1 MMDLVRNALGRLVPT
16 EVNGKPATP
25 FPGVGKYRPTGR
37 KACPPIPTCLDYPED
52 GNKVVADLRTALEK
66 AGIKSGMT
74 ISTHHHFRDG
84 DTLPLQLFDLC
95 AEMGLKDLVWYPSA
109 AFPCHAPIT
118 KHLDSGVIHHIE
130 GSLNGPLGD
139 YCTQGRMRG
148 LGLLRSH
155 GGRAQA
161 IQDGEV
167 HIDIAV
173 VAAPTAD
180 RFGNAN
186 AIHGHVAC
194 GVLGYAPADVTY
206 ADRTIVVT
214 NNLVPF
220 PAIPIQLSGTYVD
233 MVVRQ
238 DNIGDPGKI
247 VSGTTQVTRS
257 PDRLYIAELTAK
269 FIRDS
274 GIMRDGFSFQAGAGG
289 VSLAFAIYLADM
301 MKQAGVKAGWLH
313 GGSTRYLVKMLEDGL
328 APALVDGQ
336 AFDLD
341 AVRSIGV
348 NRGHISTTPLISYNF
363 HAKGNYINLLDVAV
377 LGATEVDPNFNAN
390 VVTHSD
396 GRLRH
401 GIGGWQDCMQ
411 AHCTILSVPAM
422 RDRMPAIVD
431 EVTTLCAPGELVDVI
446 VTELGIAIN
455 PRRADLLDAVKGRG
469 LPVRPIED
477 IKAEVE
483 RTCGKPSRNPKSPIA
498 NRQSPIPKVVAV
510 VKWIDGTVLDSV
522 YQVPA

>member
-1 MMDLVRNALGRLVPT
+1 MNRTRNALGRLVPT
-16 EVNGKPATP
+16 EVNGKPAIP
-25 FPGVGKYRPTGR
+25 FPGLGKHRPTGH
-37 KACPPIPTCLDYPED
+37 KACPAIPTSLDYPAD
-52 GNKVVADLRTALEK
+52 GNKTVPDLKAALEK
-66 AGIKSGMT
+66 CGIRSGMT

-84 DTLPLQLFDLC
+84 DTLSLELFDAC
-95 AEMGLKDLVWYPSA
+95 AQMDLKDLVWYPSA

-118 KHLDSGVIHHIE
+118 KHLDSGVVHHIE

-148 LGLLRSH
+148 LGVLRSH

-167 HIDIAV
+167 HIDVAV
-173 VAAPTAD
+173 LAAPTAD
-180 RFGNAN
+180 QFGNAN
-186 AIHGHVAC
+186 ALAGDAAC
-194 GVLGYAPADVTY
+194 GVLGYAQADATY

-220 PAIPIQLSGTYVD
+220 PCTPIQLHGHYVD
-233 MVVRQ
+233 CVVRQ
-238 DNIGDPGKI
+238 DSIGDPTRI
-247 VSGTTQVTRS
+247 MSGTTQITRS

-289 VSLAFAIYLADM
+289 VSLAFAIFLAEM
-301 MKQAGVKAGWLH
+301 MKQAEVKAGWLH
-313 GGSTRYLVKMLEDGL
+313 GGTTRYLVEMLEQGL

-336 AFDLD
+336 AFDMD
-341 AVRSIGV
+341 AIRSIAV
-348 NRGHISTTPLISYNF
+348 NRGHISTSPLVSYNY
-363 HAKGNYINLLDVAV
+363 HAKGNYVNLLDVAV

-401 GIGGWQDCMQ
+401 GIGGWQNCMH
-411 AHCTILSVPAM
+411 AHCTILSVPAV
-422 RDRMPAIVD
+422 RDRMPVIVD

-446 VTELGIAIN
+446 VTELGLAVN
-455 PRRADLLDAVKGRG
+455 PLRQDLLDAVKGKG

-483 RTCGKPSRNPKSPIA
+483 RICGKPARPRHSD
-498 NRQSPIPKVVAV
+498 KVVAV
-510 VKWIDGTVLDSV
+510 VKWVDGTILDSV
-522 YQVPA
+522 YQVPGNG

>member
-1 MMDLVRNALGRLVPT
+1 MHLVKNALGRMVPT
-16 EVNGKPATP
+16 EVNGKPAIP
-25 FPGVGKYRPTGR
+25 FAGVGKHRPTGR
-37 KACPPIPTCLDYPED
+37 KACPQIPTCLDYPED

-66 AGIKSGMT
+66 AGIRNGMT
-74 ISTHHHFRDG
+74 LSTHHHFRDG

-130 GSLNGPLGD
+130 GSLNGPLGE
-139 YCTQGRMRG
+139 YCTQGKMRG
-148 LGLLRSH
+148 LGVLRSH

-161 IQDGEV
+161 IQDGEI

-173 VAAPTAD
+173 IAAPTAD
-180 RFGNAN
+180 QFGNAN
-186 AIHGHVAC
+186 GVHGNSAC
-194 GVLGYAPADVTY
+194 GVLGYADADVTY

-220 PAIPIQLSGTYVD
+220 PATPIQLSGTYVD

-238 DNIGDPGKI
+238 DNIGDPKKI
-247 VSGTTQVTRS
+247 VSGTTQITRS

-301 MKQAGVKAGWLH
+301 MKQSGVKAGWLH

-336 AFDLD
+336 AFDLE

-348 NRGHISTTPLISYNF
+348 NRGHIETSPLESYNF
-363 HAKGNYINLLDVAV
+363 HAKGNNVSLLDVAV

-401 GIGGWQDCMQ
+401 GIGGWQNCMY
-411 AHCTILSVPAM
+411 ARCTILSVPAM
-422 RDRMPAIVD
+422 RDRMPVIVD

-446 VTELGIAIN
+446 VTELGLAIN
-455 PRRADLLDAVKGRG
+455 PLRQDLLDAVKGKG

-483 RTCGKPSRNPKSPIA
+483 RICGKPARPKHSD
-498 NRQSPIPKVVAV
+498 KVVAV
-510 VKWIDGTVLDSV
+510 VKWVDGTLLDSV
-522 YQVPA
+522 YQVS

>member
-1 MMDLVRNALGRLVPT
+1 VNLARNALGRLVPT
-16 EVNGKPATP
+16 EVNGKPAIP
-25 FPGVGKYRPTGR
+25 FPGLGRFQPTGR
-37 KACPPIPTCLDYPED
+37 KACPAIPTSLDFPAD
-52 GNKVVADLRTALEK
+52 GDKTVSDLRAALK
-66 AGIKSGMT
+66 KCGISNGMT

-95 AEMGLKDLVWYPSA
+95 AQMGLKDLVWYPSA
-109 AFPCHAPIT
+109 AFPCHAPIL

-139 YCTQGRMRG
+139 YCTAGKMRG
-148 LGLLRSH
+148 LGVLRSH

-173 VAAPTAD
+173 LAAPTAD

-186 AIHGHVAC
+186 ALHGEAAC
-194 GVLGYAPADVTY
+194 GVLGYAQADAMY

-220 PAIPIQLSGTYVD
+220 PCIPVQLHGHYVD
-233 MVVRQ
+233 CVVRQ
-238 DNIGDPGKI
+238 DSIGDPQRI
-247 VSGTTQVTRS
+247 MSGTTEITHS
-257 PDRLYIAELTAK
+257 PDRLYIAELTAR

-289 VSLAFAIYLADM
+289 IPLAFAVYLADM
-301 MKQAGVKAGWLH
+301 MEQAGVKASWIH
-313 GGSTRYLVKMLEDGL
+313 GGTTSYLVRMLERGL
-328 APALVDGQ
+328 TPALIDGQ
-336 AFDLD
+336 AFDSD
-341 AVRSIGV
+341 AIRSISV
-348 NRGHISTTPLISYNF
+348 NRRHISTSPLVSYNF
-363 HAKGNYINLLDVAV
+363 HAKGNYINLLDAAV
-377 LGATEVDPNFNAN
+377 LGATEVDPSFNAN

-401 GIGGWQDCMQ
+401 GIGGWQNCMH
-411 AHCTILSVPAM
+411 ARCTILSVPAM
-422 RDRMPAIVD
+422 RDRMPVIVD
-431 EVTTLCAPGELVDVI
+431 DVTTLCAPGELVDVI
-446 VTELGIAIN
+446 VTELGLAIN
-455 PRRADLLDAVKGRG
+455 PLRKDLLDAVKGKG

-477 IKAEVE
+477 IKSEVE
-483 RTCGKPSRNPKSPIA
+483 RICGKPARPKHA
-498 NRQSPIPKVVAV
+498 DKVVAV
-510 VKWIDGTVLDSV
+510 VKWVDGTVLDSV